1 MWTEERIALLQK
13 LWGQGYSASQIASQ
27 LPGVTRNAVIG
38 KIHRLGKRP
47 ESATPRARPALVAAQ
62 AAAHARRRPVAADAR
77 RTAPAPQPQP
87 QPDWTVRPFRRPAI
101 LPGEPG
107 LATSTTLEANM
118 CRWPIGDPD
127 EAGFSFCGRGVEGSR
142 PYCQGHSRLAYKGST
157 GGEAD
162 INRLYAR
169 YL

>member
-13 LWGQGYSASQIASQ
+13 LWGQGYSASQIANQ
-27 LPGVTRNAVIG
+27 LQGVTRNAVIG

-47 ESATPRARPALVAAQ
+47 EGQTARPRPARAAAAAQ
-62 AAAHARRRPVAADAR
+62 PARRPAPVEAR
-77 RTAPAPQPQP
+77 RIAPQQP
-87 QPDWTVRPFRRPAI
+87 GPDWAARPFRTAA
-101 LPGEPG
+101 LLEEPG

-127 EAGFSFCGRGVEGSR
+127 QAGFSFCGRSVEGSR
-142 PYCQGHSRLAYKGST
+142 PYCHGHSRVAYKNST
-157 GGEAD
+157 GSEAD
-162 INRLYAR
+162 INRLFAR

>member
-27 LPGVTRNAVIG
+27 LQGVTRNAVIG

-47 ESATPRARPALVAAQ
+47 EGQITRPRPARATAHPGRRPAAVE
-62 AAAHARRRPVAADAR
+62 ARRA
-77 RTAPAPQPQP
+77 APQPQP
-87 QPDWTVRPFRRPAI
+87 EWTDRPFRRAA
-101 LPGEPG
+101 LLEEPG
-107 LATSTTLEANM
+107 LATTATLEAHM

-127 EAGFSFCGRGVEGSR
+127 EAGFSFCGRSADGVR
-142 PYCQGHSRLAYKGST
+142 PYCQGHSRLAYKNST
-157 GGEAD
+157 GSAAD
-162 INRLYAR
+162 MKRLIAR

>member
-13 LWGQGYSASQIASQ
+13 LWGQGYSASQIANELQ
-27 LPGVTRNAVIG
+27 GVTRNAVIG

-47 ESATPRARPALVAAQ
+47 EGASRPRAARPAAVYPG
-62 AAAHARRRPVAADAR
+62 RRPTPVEAHR
-77 RTAPAPQPQP
+77 LPAPQSAE
-87 QPDWTVRPFRRPAI
+87 WAVRPFRRVVAE
-101 LPGEPG
+101 EPG

-127 EAGFSFCGRGVEGSR
+127 EACFSFCGRSADGAR
-142 PYCQGHSRLAYKGST
+142 PYCQGHSRLAYKNT
-157 GGEAD
+157 NAPAD
-162 INRLYAR
+162 MTRLYAR

>member
-13 LWGQGYSASQIASQ
+13 LWGQGYSASQIANA
-27 LPGVTRNAVIG
+27 LEGVTRNAVIG

-47 ESATPRARPALVAAQ
+47 ESATPRARPSLVAAH
-62 AAAHARRRPVAADAR
+62 AAAHARRPVAVEAR
-77 RTAPAPQPQP
+77 RPAPPAQAQPQE
-87 QPDWTVRPFRRPAI
+87 DWNVRPFRRAA
-101 LPGEPG
+101 LLEEPG

-127 EAGFSFCGRGVEGSR
+127 ETGFSFCGQGVQGSR
-142 PYCQGHSRLAYKGST
+142 PYCQGHSRVAYKGGVGSD
-157 GGEAD
+157 AD
-162 INRLYAR
+162 MKRLYAR

>member
-13 LWGQGYSASQIASQ
+13 LWGQGMSASQIATQ
-27 LPGVTRNAVIG
+27 LQGVTRNAVIG

-47 ESATPRARPALVAAQ
+47 EGASASPRPTRAFSPP
-62 AAAHARRRPVAADAR
+62 ARRAVAPEAR
-77 RTAPAPQPQP
+77 RAAPQQP
-87 QPDWTVRPFRRPAI
+87 QDWTARPFRRAA
-101 LPGEPG
+101 LLETPG
-107 LATSTTLEANM
+107 LATSTTLEARM

-127 EAGFSFCGRGVEGSR
+127 EQGFSFCGRSAEGSR

-157 GGEAD
+157 GSEAD
-162 INRLYAR
+162 VKRLYAR

>member
-1 MWTEERIALLQK
+1 MWTEERVALLQK

-47 ESATPRARPALVAAQ
+47 EGAAARPRPAR
-62 AAAHARRRPVAADAR
+62 AAAHAGRRPVASEAR
-77 RTAPAPQPQP
+77 RATPQPQ
-87 QPDWTVRPFRRPAI
+87 DWTARPFRRST
-101 LPGEPG
+101 LLEEPG
-107 LATSTTLEANM
+107 LATSTTLEAHM

-127 EAGFSFCGRGVEGSR
+127 EAGFSFCGRSAEGGR
-142 PYCQGHSRLAYKGST
+142 PYCQGHSRLAYKNST
-157 GGEAD
+157 GSEAD
-162 INRLYAR
+162 ISRLFAR